1 MKKSKAN
8 IICTLICIVI
18 TLALVGLAVF
28 GIVKNNINNDE
39 NNQKIEDARN
49 EEIKQNTDETDG
61 NEESENTSGDLTDI
75 PSIKE
80 EPIRDDTAK
89 AIKEKGHI
97 MVLIQNREGLQIKKK
112 NLSYPELKQL
122 VEKLEGLC

>member
-8 IICTLICIVI
+8 IICTVICIVI

-28 GIVKNNINNDE
+28 GILKNNINNDE

-61 NEESENTSGDLTDI
+61 NEESENTSGDFTDI

-80 EPIRDDTAK
+80 DPSLPDVQGQPNIDVGEMTRNPEAEVVGSEIEYGT
-89 AIKEKGHI
+89 KESGSDA
-97 MVLIQNREGLQIKKK
+97 E
-112 NLSYPELKQL
+112 
-122 VEKLEGLC
+122 

>member
-8 IICTLICIVI
+8 IICTVICIVI

-49 EEIKQNTDETDG
+49 EEIKQNTNETDG

-80 EPIRDDTAK
+80 DPSLPDVQGQPNIDVGEMTRNPEAEVVGSEIEYGT
-89 AIKEKGHI
+89 KESGTDA
-97 MVLIQNREGLQIKKK
+97 E
-112 NLSYPELKQL
+112 
-122 VEKLEGLC
+122 

>member
-8 IICTLICIVI
+8 IICTVICIVI
-18 TLALVGLAVF
+18 TLTLVGLAIF

-80 EPIRDDTAK
+80 DPSLPDVQGQPNIDVGEMTRNPEAEVVGSEIEYGT
-89 AIKEKGHI
+89 KESGSDA
-97 MVLIQNREGLQIKKK
+97 E
-112 NLSYPELKQL
+112 
-122 VEKLEGLC
+122 

>member
-1 MKKSKAN
+1 MKKNKAN
-8 IICTLICIVI
+8 IICTVICIVI
-18 TLALVGLAVF
+18 TLAVVGLAVF

-80 EPIRDDTAK
+80 DPSLPDVQGQPNIDVGEMTRNPEAEVVGSEIEYGT
-89 AIKEKGHI
+89 KESGSDA
-97 MVLIQNREGLQIKKK
+97 E
-112 NLSYPELKQL
+112 
-122 VEKLEGLC
+122 

>member
-8 IICTLICIVI
+8 IICTVICIVI

-49 EEIKQNTDETDG
+49 EEIKQNTDEADG

-80 EPIRDDTAK
+80 DPSLPDVQGQPNIDVGEMTRNPEAEVVGSEIEYGT
-89 AIKEKGHI
+89 KESGSDA
-97 MVLIQNREGLQIKKK
+97 E
-112 NLSYPELKQL
+112 
-122 VEKLEGLC
+122 

>member
-8 IICTLICIVI
+8 IICTVICIVI

-75 PSIKE
+75 PLIKE
-80 EPIRDDTAK
+80 DPSLPDVQGQPNIDVGEMTRNPEAEVVGSEIEYGT
-89 AIKEKGHI
+89 KESGSDA
-97 MVLIQNREGLQIKKK
+97 E
-112 NLSYPELKQL
+112 
-122 VEKLEGLC
+122 

>member
-8 IICTLICIVI
+8 IICTVICIVI

-80 EPIRDDTAK
+80 DPSLPDVQGQPNIDVGEMMRNPEAEVVGSEIEYGT
-89 AIKEKGHI
+89 KESGSDA
-97 MVLIQNREGLQIKKK
+97 E
-112 NLSYPELKQL
+112 
-122 VEKLEGLC
+122 

>member
-8 IICTLICIVI
+8 IICTVICIVI

-61 NEESENTSGDLTDI
+61 NEESENTGGDLTDI

-80 EPIRDDTAK
+80 DPSLPDVQGQPNIDVGEMTRNPEAEVVGSEIEYGT
-89 AIKEKGHI
+89 KESGSDA
-97 MVLIQNREGLQIKKK
+97 E
-112 NLSYPELKQL
+112 
-122 VEKLEGLC
+122 

>member
-8 IICTLICIVI
+8 IICTVICIVI

-61 NEESENTSGDLTDI
+61 NEESENTSGDLTYI

-80 EPIRDDTAK
+80 DPSLPDVQGQPNIDVGEMTRNPEAEVVGSEIEYGT
-89 AIKEKGHI
+89 KESGA
-97 MVLIQNREGLQIKKK
+97 NAE
-112 NLSYPELKQL
+112 
-122 VEKLEGLC
+122 

>member
-8 IICTLICIVI
+8 IICTVICIVI

-49 EEIKQNTDETDG
+49 EEIKQNTIETDG
-61 NEESENTSGDLTDI
+61 NEESENTSGDFTDI

-80 EPIRDDTAK
+80 DPSLPDVQGQPNIDVGEMTRNPEAEVVGSEIEYGT
-89 AIKEKGHI
+89 KESGSDA
-97 MVLIQNREGLQIKKK
+97 E
-112 NLSYPELKQL
+112 
-122 VEKLEGLC
+122 

>member
-8 IICTLICIVI
+8 IICTVICIVI

-61 NEESENTSGDLTDI
+61 NKESENTSGDLTDI

-80 EPIRDDTAK
+80 DPSLPDVQGQPNIDVGEMTRNPEAEVVGSEIEYGT
-89 AIKEKGHI
+89 KESGSDA
-97 MVLIQNREGLQIKKK
+97 E
-112 NLSYPELKQL
+112 
-122 VEKLEGLC
+122 